1 MGHILDTDTA
11 SAPSAAPAAQTK
23 TVGAADTVSPEL
35 RSYAV
40 WDAGT
45 RWFHWINV
53 LCVIALAAVGY
64 LILQAGELG
73 VPDAGRATLKTVHTW
88 IGYVFVVNL
97 SWRIVWGFFGNRYAR
112 WRAVLPGGAG
122 YLQGLRGYLAALRSG
137 HPWHY
142 LGHNPA
148 GRIAVSVL
156 FALLIVQAVTGL
168 VLAGTDIFYPPFG
181 SWIAQWIAAPGV
193 DPATL
198 MPYSPQQYDAAAYDS
213 MRALR
218 KPFVTVHL
226 YSFYAL
232 MVMVVLH
239 ITAVVIT
246 ELREG
251 GSIVS
256 AMFTGRKIMAG
267 RPEDE
272 ERQP

>member
-1 MGHILDTDTA
+1 MARTLDTESA
-11 SAPSAAPAAQTK
+11 SASSTIAATQTK
-23 TVGAADTVSPEL
+23 AEAVTDTTDPEL

-53 LCVIALAAVGY
+53 LCVIGLAAVGY
-64 LILQAGELG
+64 LILQAKGLG
-73 VPDAGRATLKTVHTW
+73 IPNAGRATLKTVHTW
-88 IGYVFVVNL
+88 IGYVFVANL
-97 SWRIVWGFFGNRYAR
+97 LWRIVWGFFGNRYAR
-112 WRAVLPGGAG
+112 WGAVLPGGAG
-122 YLQGLRGYLAALRSG
+122 YLRALRGYLAGLRSG
-137 HPWHY
+137 HPEHY

-148 GRIAVSVL
+148 GRLAVSVL
-156 FALLIVQAVTGL
+156 VVLLIVQAVTGV

-198 MPYSPQQYDAAAYDS
+198 MPYSPHQYDAMAYDS

-218 KPFVTVHL
+218 KPFAVVHL

-239 ITAVVIT
+239 VTAVVIT

-251 GSIVS
+251 GGVVS
-256 AMFTGRKIMAG
+256 AMFSGRKIMAG
-267 RPEDE
+267 RPKDE
-272 ERQP
+272 

>member
-1 MGHILDTDTA
+1 DSDTG
-11 SAPSAAPAAQTK
+11 SAPSSAPAAQTK
-23 TVGAADTVSPEL
+23 VGMAAGPASAEL

-64 LILQAGELG
+64 LILQARGLG
-73 VPDAGRATLKTVHTW
+73 IPDTGRASLKTIHTW

-97 SWRIVWGFFGNRYAR
+97 LWRIVWGFLGNRYAR
-112 WRAVLPGGAG
+112 WRALLPGGAG
-122 YLQGLRGYLAALRSG
+122 YLRALRDYLAALRSG
-137 HPWHY
+137 QPRHY

-148 GRIAVSVL
+148 GRIAVIVL
-156 FALLIVQAVTGL
+156 LALLIVQAITGL
-168 VLAGTDIFYPPFG
+168 ILAGTDIFYPPLG

-218 KPFVTVHL
+218 KPFAVVHL

-232 MVMVVLH
+232 MAMVVLH
-239 ITAVVIT
+239 VTAVVIT

-251 GSIVS
+251 SSIVS

-272 ERQP
+272 EPRP